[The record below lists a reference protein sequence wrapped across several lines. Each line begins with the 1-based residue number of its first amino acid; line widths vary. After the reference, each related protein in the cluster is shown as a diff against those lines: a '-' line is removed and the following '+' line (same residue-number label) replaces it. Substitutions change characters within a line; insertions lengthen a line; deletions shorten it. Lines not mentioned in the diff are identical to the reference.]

1 MTREKKKRMMM
12 RHLLTAAK
20 MIGLIPQD
28 YVQRELTIEKSKLEE
43 LAAKMT
49 P

>member
-20 MIGLIPQD
+20 LIGLIPQD
-28 YVQRELTIEKSKLEE
+28 FVQKELLIEKSKLEA
-43 LAAKMT
+43 LAAQMT